1 MAWESGIRKE
11 KGFPCEQLLTWNSGR
26 WGGGGIIKV
35 KENHSVTEELGPS
48 KVEIDCFFF
57 RKDQSKFCERH
68 IYVLPIITRII
79 CCKRFIC
86 DFKVRTVKNTKR
98 KDVPSRQIWNLL

>member
-1 MAWESGIRKE
+1 MRTAINMKFGEV
-11 KGFPCEQLLTWNSGR
+11 GR
-26 WGGGGIIKV
+26 GGIIKV

-48 KVEIDCFFF
+48 KVEIDCCFF

-98 KDVPSRQIWNLL
+98 KDVPSRQI